1 MVHKIDEALSNR
13 QLTENSKNLYK
24 RNLLKLNDNKEIKNF
39 NFLKNKDEVLTKIKD
54 LKPTTQRSYI
64 ISICSILRDNTKMK
78 KTYDE
83 YFELLKSYND
93 TLRVNNEKSTTQE
106 KNWITQEE
114 VLKVH
119 KTLKEDIENSLSKK
133 RKIDKQ
139 LFKKLLN
146 YMILSL
152 YTLIQPRRNKDYSLM
167 RISSNMNDTNF
178 NYLVIEKSRSEKS
191 RSDFRN
197 PQGGFDFR
205 NPQGGF
211 YKKNNMKFILN
222 NYKTEKKY
230 HSVEID
236 IPDDL
241 KQVILLYLK
250 YHPLKLELKN
260 KEFNIPFLVEDGK
273 ELKSSTEI
281 TKILNKIFDKKI
293 SSSMLRNIFLTS
305 KYGDLVNELKEDTKQ
320 MGTSSDVALNNYIK
334 TD

>member
-1 MVHKIDEALSNR
+1 
-13 QLTENSKNLYK
+13 
-24 RNLLKLNDNKEIKNF
+24 
-39 NFLKNKDEVLTKIKD
+39 
-54 LKPTTQRSYI
+54 
-64 ISICSILRDNTKMK
+64 MK

-167 RISSNMNDTNF
+167 RISNNMDDTNF
-178 NYLVIEKSRSEKS
+178 NYLVI
-191 RSDFRN
+191 N
-197 PQGGFDFR
+197 
-205 NPQGGF
+205 
-211 YKKNNMKFILN
+211 KKNDMKFILN

-273 ELKSSTEI
+273 ELKTSTEI

-293 SSSMLRNIFLTS
+293 SSSMLRSIFLTS
-305 KYGDLVNELKEDTKQ
+305 KYGDLVNELKEDTKI
-320 MGTSSDVALNNYIK
+320 MGTSSGVALNNYIK

>member
-1 MVHKIDEALSNR
+1 MNKINKIDEALSNR
-13 QLTENSKNLYK
+13 QLSENSKNLYK

-167 RISSNMNDTNF
+167 RISSNMDDTNF
-178 NYLVIEKSRSEKS
+178 NYLVIEKSRS
-191 RSDFRN
+191 DFRN
-197 PQGGFDFR
+197 PRGGFD
-205 NPQGGF
+205 
-211 YKKNNMKFILN
+211 KKNNMKFILN

-273 ELKSSTEI
+273 ELKTSTEI

-293 SSSMLRNIFLTS
+293 SSSMLRSIFLTS
-305 KYGDLVNELKEDTKQ
+305 KYGDLVNELKEDTKI
-320 MGTSSDVALNNYIK
+320 MGTSSGVALNNYIK

>member
-1 MVHKIDEALSNR
+1 MNKINKIDEALSNR
-13 QLTENSKNLYK
+13 QLSENSKNLYK

-119 KTLKEDIENSLSKK
+119 RTLKEDIENSLSKK

-167 RISSNMNDTNF
+167 RISSNMDDTNF
-178 NYLVIEKSRSEKS
+178 NYLVI
-191 RSDFRN
+191 D
-197 PQGGFDFR
+197 
-205 NPQGGF
+205 
-211 YKKNNMKFILN
+211 KKNNMKFILN

-236 IPDDL
+236 IPDEL

-273 ELKSSTEI
+273 ELKTSTEI

-293 SSSMLRNIFLTS
+293 SSSMLRSIFLTS
-305 KYGDLVNELKEDTKQ
+305 KYGDLVNELKEDTKI
-320 MGTSSDVALNNYIK
+320 MGTSSNVALNNYIK

>member
-1 MVHKIDEALSNR
+1 MNKINKIDEALSNR
-13 QLTENSKNLYK
+13 QLSQNSKNLYK
-24 RNLLKLNDNKEIKNF
+24 RNLLKLNDNKDIKNF

-78 KTYDE
+78 KSYDE

-106 KNWITQEE
+106 KNWITQDE

-167 RISSNMNDTNF
+167 RISSNMDDTNF
-178 NYLVIEKSRSEKS
+178 NYLVIEKSHI
-191 RSDFRN
+191 
-197 PQGGFDFR
+197 
-205 NPQGGF
+205 
-211 YKKNNMKFILN
+211 KFILN

-236 IPDDL
+236 IPDEL

-320 MGTSSDVALNNYIK
+320 MGTSTGVALNNYIK

>member
-1 MVHKIDEALSNR
+1 MNKINKIDEALSNR
-13 QLTENSKNLYK
+13 QLSENSKNLYK

-106 KNWITQEE
+106 KNWITQDE

-167 RISSNMNDTNF
+167 RISSNMDDTNF
-178 NYLVIEKSRSEKS
+178 NYLVIDKT
-191 RSDFRN
+191 
-197 PQGGFDFR
+197 
-205 NPQGGF
+205 
-211 YKKNNMKFILN
+211 NNMKFILN

-236 IPDDL
+236 IPDEL

-260 KEFNIPFLVEDGK
+260 KEFNIPFLVEDSK
-273 ELKSSTEI
+273 ELKTSTEI

-293 SSSMLRNIFLTS
+293 SSSMLRSIFLTS
-305 KYGDLVNELKEDTKQ
+305 KYGDLVNELKEDTKI
-320 MGTSSDVALNNYIK
+320 MGTFSGVALNNYIK

>member
-1 MVHKIDEALSNR
+1 MNKINKIDEALSNR
-13 QLTENSKNLYK
+13 QLSENSKNLYK

-167 RISSNMNDTNF
+167 RISSNMDDTNF
-178 NYLVIEKSRSEKS
+178 NYLVI
-191 RSDFRN
+191 D
-197 PQGGFDFR
+197 
-205 NPQGGF
+205 
-211 YKKNNMKFILN
+211 KKNNMKFILN

-236 IPDDL
+236 IPDEL

-260 KEFNIPFLVEDGK
+260 KEFNIPFLVEDSK
-273 ELKSSTEI
+273 ELKTSTEI

-305 KYGDLVNELKEDTKQ
+305 KYGDLVNELKEDTKI
-320 MGTSSDVALNNYIK
+320 MGTSSGVALNNYIK

>member
-1 MVHKIDEALSNR
+1 MNKINKIDEALSNR
-13 QLTENSKNLYK
+13 QLSENSKNLYK

-167 RISSNMNDTNF
+167 RISSNMDDTNF
-178 NYLVIEKSRSEKS
+178 NYLVI
-191 RSDFRN
+191 D
-197 PQGGFDFR
+197 
-205 NPQGGF
+205 
-211 YKKNNMKFILN
+211 KKNNMKFILN

-260 KEFNIPFLVEDGK
+260 KEFNIPFLVEDSK
-273 ELKSSTEI
+273 ELKTSTEI

-293 SSSMLRNIFLTS
+293 SSSMLRSIFLTS
-305 KYGDLVNELKEDTKQ
+305 KYGDLVNELKEDTKI
-320 MGTSSDVALNNYIK
+320 MGTSSGVALNNYIK

>member
-1 MVHKIDEALSNR
+1 MNKINKIDEALSNR
-13 QLTENSKNLYK
+13 QLSENSKNLYK

-78 KTYDE
+78 KSYDE

-139 LFKKLLN
+139 LFNKLLN

-167 RISSNMNDTNF
+167 RISSNINDTNF
-178 NYLVIEKSRSEKS
+178 NYLVIEKSH
-191 RSDFRN
+191 
-197 PQGGFDFR
+197 
-205 NPQGGF
+205 
-211 YKKNNMKFILN
+211 MKFILN

-293 SSSMLRNIFLTS
+293 SSSMLRSIFLTS
-305 KYGDLVNELKEDTKQ
+305 KYGDLVNELKEDTKI
-320 MGTSSDVALNNYIK
+320 MGTSSGVALNNYIK

>member
-1 MVHKIDEALSNR
+1 MNKINKIDEALSNR
-13 QLTENSKNLYK
+13 QLSENSKNLYK

-133 RKIDKQ
+133 RKINKQ
-139 LFKKLLN
+139 LFNKLLN

-167 RISSNMNDTNF
+167 RISSNMDDTNF
-178 NYLVIEKSRSEKS
+178 NYLVIEKSH
-191 RSDFRN
+191 
-197 PQGGFDFR
+197 
-205 NPQGGF
+205 
-211 YKKNNMKFILN
+211 MKFILN

-293 SSSMLRNIFLTS
+293 SSSMLRSIFLTS
-305 KYGDLVNELKEDTKQ
+305 KYGDLVNELKEDTKI
-320 MGTSSDVALNNYIK
+320 MGTSSGVALNNYIK

>member
-1 MVHKIDEALSNR
+1 MNKINKIDEALSNR
-13 QLTENSKNLYK
+13 QLSENSKNLYK

-139 LFKKLLN
+139 LFNKLLN
-146 YMILSL
+146 HMILSL

-167 RISSNMNDTNF
+167 RISSNMDDTNF
-178 NYLVIEKSRSEKS
+178 NYLVIEKSH
-191 RSDFRN
+191 
-197 PQGGFDFR
+197 
-205 NPQGGF
+205 
-211 YKKNNMKFILN
+211 MKFILN

-250 YHPLKLELKN
+250 YHPLKLELKK

-293 SSSMLRNIFLTS
+293 SSSMLRSIFLTS
-305 KYGDLVNELKEDTKQ
+305 KYGDLVNELKEDTKI
-320 MGTSSDVALNNYIK
+320 MGTSSGVALNNYIK

>member
-1 MVHKIDEALSNR
+1 MNKINKIDEALSNR
-13 QLTENSKNLYK
+13 QLSENSKNLYK

-39 NFLKNKDEVLTKIKD
+39 IFLKNKDEVLTKIKD

-167 RISSNMNDTNF
+167 RISSNMDDTNF
-178 NYLVIEKSRSEKS
+178 NYLVI
-191 RSDFRN
+191 D
-197 PQGGFDFR
+197 
-205 NPQGGF
+205 
-211 YKKNNMKFILN
+211 KKNNMKFILN

-273 ELKSSTEI
+273 ELKTSTEI

-305 KYGDLVNELKEDTKQ
+305 KYGDLVNELKQDTKIW
-320 MGTSSDVALNNYIK
+320 GLLRGLL
-334 TD
+334 

>member
-1 MVHKIDEALSNR
+1 MNKIDEALSNR
-13 QLTENSKNLYK
+13 QLSENSKNLYK

-83 YFELLKSYND
+83 YFELLKSFND
-93 TLRVNNEKSTTQE
+93 NLKVNNEKTTTQE

-114 VLKVH
+114 VLKIH
-119 KTLKEDIENSLSKK
+119 NDLKEDVENSLTKK
-133 RKIDKQ
+133 RKIDKL

-167 RISSNMNDTNF
+167 RIASNIEDTNY
-178 NYLVIEKSRSEKS
+178 NYLVI
-191 RSDFRN
+191 D
-197 PQGGFDFR
+197 
-205 NPQGGF
+205 
-211 YKKNNMKFILN
+211 KKNNMKFILN

-230 HSVEID
+230 HSVEIE
-236 IPDDL
+236 IPENL
-241 KQVILLYLK
+241 KNVILLYLK
-250 YHPLKLELKN
+250 HHPLKLELKN
-260 KEFNIPFLVEDGK
+260 KEFNIPFLVEDSK

-281 TKILNKIFDKKI
+281 TKILNKIFNKKI

-305 KYGDLVNELKEDTKQ
+305 KYGDLMNELKEDTKQ
-320 MGTSSDVALNNYIK
+320 MATSVDTAMNNYIK

>member
-1 MVHKIDEALSNR
+1 MKNHGVILKTAKSGLTKIDEALSNR
-13 QLTENSKNLYK
+13 QLSENSKNLYK

-139 LFKKLLN
+139 LFNKLLN
-146 YMILSL
+146 HMILSL

-167 RISSNMNDTNF
+167 RISSNMDDTNF
-178 NYLVIEKSRSEKS
+178 NYLVIEKSH
-191 RSDFRN
+191 
-197 PQGGFDFR
+197 
-205 NPQGGF
+205 
-211 YKKNNMKFILN
+211 MKFILN

-293 SSSMLRNIFLTS
+293 SSSMLRSIFLTS
-305 KYGDLVNELKEDTKQ
+305 KYGDLVNELKEDTKI
-320 MGTSSDVALNNYIK
+320 MGTSSGVALNNYIK

>member
-1 MVHKIDEALSNR
+1 MNTKIDEALSNR
-13 QLTENSKNLYK
+13 QLSENSKNLYK

-39 NFLKNKDEVLTKIKD
+39 NFFKNKDEVLTKIKD

-64 ISICSILRDNTKMK
+64 IAICSVLKDNPKMK
-78 KTYDE
+78 KTYEE
-83 YFELLKSYND
+83 YFELLKNYNND
-93 TLRVNNEKSTTQE
+93 LRVNNEKSTTQE

-114 VLKVH
+114 VLNIH
-119 KTLKEDIENSLSKK
+119 NNLKEDVENALSKK

-167 RISSNMNDTNF
+167 RLSNNIEDTNF
-178 NYLVIEKSRSEKS
+178 NYLVI
-191 RSDFRN
+191 N
-197 PQGGFDFR
+197 
-205 NPQGGF
+205 
-211 YKKNNMKFILN
+211 KNNMKFILN
-222 NYKTEKKY
+222 NYKTDKKY
-230 HSVEID
+230 HSIEID
-236 IPDDL
+236 IPENL
-241 KQVILLYLK
+241 KNVISLYLK
-250 YHPLKLELKN
+250 HHPLKSELKN
-260 KEFNIPFLVEDGK
+260 KEYNIPFLVENNK

-305 KYGDLVNELKEDTKQ
+305 KYGDLMNELKEDTKQ
-320 MGTSSDVALNNYIK
+320 MATSVDTAMNNYIK

>member
-1 MVHKIDEALSNR
+1 MNKINKIDEALSNR
-13 QLTENSKNLYK
+13 QLSENSKNLYK

-139 LFKKLLN
+139 LFNKLLN
-146 YMILSL
+146 HMILSL

-167 RISSNMNDTNF
+167 RISSNMDDTNF
-178 NYLVIEKSRSEKS
+178 NYLVIEKSH
-191 RSDFRN
+191 
-197 PQGGFDFR
+197 
-205 NPQGGF
+205 
-211 YKKNNMKFILN
+211 MKFILN

-293 SSSMLRNIFLTS
+293 SSSMLRSIFLTS
-305 KYGDLVNELKEDTKQ
+305 KYGDLVNELKEDTKI
-320 MGTSSDVALNNYIK
+320 MGTSSGVALNNYIK

>member
-1 MVHKIDEALSNR
+1 
-13 QLTENSKNLYK
+13 
-24 RNLLKLNDNKEIKNF
+24 
-39 NFLKNKDEVLTKIKD
+39 
-54 LKPTTQRSYI
+54 
-64 ISICSILRDNTKMK
+64 MK

-167 RISSNMNDTNF
+167 RISNNMDDTNV
-178 NYLVIEKSRSEKS
+178 NYLVI
-191 RSDFRN
+191 N
-197 PQGGFDFR
+197 
-205 NPQGGF
+205 
-211 YKKNNMKFILN
+211 KKNDMKFILN

-273 ELKSSTEI
+273 ELKTSTEI

-293 SSSMLRNIFLTS
+293 SSSMLRSIFLTS
-305 KYGDLVNELKEDTKQ
+305 KYGDLVNELKEDTKI
-320 MGTSSDVALNNYIK
+320 MGTSSGVALNNYIK

>member
-1 MVHKIDEALSNR
+1 MNKINKIDEALSNR
-13 QLTENSKNLYK
+13 QLSENSKNLYK

-167 RISSNMNDTNF
+167 RISSNMDDTNF
-178 NYLVIEKSRSEKS
+178 NYLVI
-191 RSDFRN
+191 D
-197 PQGGFDFR
+197 
-205 NPQGGF
+205 
-211 YKKNNMKFILN
+211 KKNNNMKFLLN

-236 IPDDL
+236 IPDEL

-273 ELKSSTEI
+273 ELKTSTEI

-293 SSSMLRNIFLTS
+293 SSSMLRSIF
-305 KYGDLVNELKEDTKQ
+305 
-320 MGTSSDVALNNYIK
+320 
-334 TD
+334 